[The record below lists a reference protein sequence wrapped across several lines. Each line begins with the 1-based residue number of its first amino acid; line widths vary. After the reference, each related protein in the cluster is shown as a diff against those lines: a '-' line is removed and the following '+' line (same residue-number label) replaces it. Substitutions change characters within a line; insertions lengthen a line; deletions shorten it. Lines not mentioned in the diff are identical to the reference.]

1 MYLQFKL
8 YTYLSKYKYTCTN
21 NVGRTNYLSVTNY
34 YIEVLDDILYVEL
47 ILLKINKHEM
57 NFIPNKHEL

>member
-47 ILLKINKHEM
+47 ILLKIKN
-57 NFIPNKHEL
+57 